1 VVNSEAKFV
10 ESVGILRRGKVPE
23 LQRDK
28 SGAVI
33 IRYSERELED
43 HLGYRVL
50 KLEKRV
56 EELERLLK
64 EVIEVVLYFKKKM
77 EEKVG

>member
-1 VVNSEAKFV
+1 MPKF
-10 ESVGILRRGKVPE
+10 LRDE
-23 LQRDK
+23 

-33 IRYSERELED
+33 ISYSERELED
-43 HLGYRVL
+43 HVGYRVL

-64 EVIEVVLYFKKKM
+64 EVVEVVLYLKRRV
-77 EEKVG
+77 EESGA

>member
-1 VVNSEAKFV
+1 M
-10 ESVGILRRGKVPE
+10 PE
-23 LQRDK
+23 FQRDK

-33 IRYSERELED
+33 IRYNKTELED
-43 HLGYRVL
+43 HVGYRVL

-64 EVIEVVLYFKKKM
+64 EVVEVVLYFKRRA
-77 EEKVG
+77 EEGKGD

>member
-1 VVNSEAKFV
+1 M
-10 ESVGILRRGKVPE
+10 PE
-23 LQRDK
+23 FQRDK

-33 IRYSERELED
+33 IRYSESELED

-56 EELERLLK
+56 EELERQLK
-64 EVIEVVLYFKKKM
+64 KVFEILLYFKR
-77 EEKVG
+77 EQGSD